1 MSEPLLRVERRG
13 PVALLTLNRPDRRNA
28 LCPELAD
35 ALIEAAARLGAD
47 ADVRAAVLTGAG
59 DTFCA
64 GADLASLK
72 SLRQATL
79 EENRR
84 DSSRFLRLFRS
95 LATFPKPLV
104 AAVNGPALA
113 GGCGLATCCDVIL
126 ASPSASFGYP
136 EVRVGFVA
144 AMVLVLLARQLGERR
159 AREMLLDAS
168 AIPAQEA
175 VRIGLAARITEAA
188 DPVEDAVALAMRLA
202 KGAPGALALTKELLW
217 TTSGLSLDQALG
229 LAATSNLYARTS
241 PEMREGVDAFLDK
254 RRPRW

>member
-1 MSEPLLRVERRG
+1 MSDPVLLVERDG
-13 PVALLTLNRPDRRNA
+13 CVATLILHRPERRNA

-35 ALIEAAARLGAD
+35 ALIEAAERLAADGA
-47 ADVRAAVLTGAG
+47 VRAAVLTGSG
-59 DTFCA
+59 DSFCA

-72 SLRQATL
+72 ALREAAL

-84 DSSRFLRLFRS
+84 DSSRFLRLFRT

-126 ASPSASFGYP
+126 ASPSATFGYP

-144 AMVLVLLARQLGERR
+144 AMVLVLLARQLGDRR
-159 AREMLLDAS
+159 ARELLLS
-168 AIPAQEA
+168 AAPIAAEEA
-175 VRIGLAARITEAA
+175 VRIGLASRLCEAGALREEAA
-188 DPVEDAVALAMRLA
+188 ALAAKLA
-202 KGAPGALALTKELLW
+202 RGAPGALALTKELLW
-217 TTSGLSLDQALG
+217 TTSGLSLDQALA

-241 PEMREGVDAFLDK
+241 PEMREGVDAFLEK